1 MELTRL
7 GKYEIVAKIGEGGM
21 GEVYRAHDP
30 VLGRDVAI
38 KIMSAG
44 GDADQELRR
53 RFLREARSAARLNHP
68 NIVTVHDFGED
79 QGKLFIAMELLE
91 GTDLREII
99 ANRTP
104 LTLPVKFSLLSQVS
118 EGLAFAHQQDIVHRD
133 IKPGNIHVQR
143 HGHIKVMDFGLAR
156 GSTPDM
162 TLAGSILGTPNY
174 MSPEQVRGE
183 PATRRSDVFALGV
196 VFYEL
201 LTGHKAFDANSMAG
215 VVYQVMSVEP
225 TPVEA
230 HDRTLPPGLSAL
242 IVKAMAKDP
251 ADRYADAGELLASLR
266 EIETLARSSL
276 EELIS
281 KAPPGRGGSS
291 TPWPVPPRHTP
302 LPRTPE
308 PPTVLTAT
316 PAAGP
321 SEALDRTIQGD
332 HPAYAGETLRA
343 LNEVETLARPSPVE
357 MISKAP
363 PGRAVPPEAS
373 PVPPPARSKAP
384 ISPARPAAP
393 SASPDLVL
401 SEAPTLPERPV
412 AGTLTEILAPAPAPL
427 SRRPTRVA
435 PAPSKVPTAW
445 IATGVGAAI
454 VAIVAGPSVWQR
466 LRPEAQVTMTPIE
479 SSVSP
484 TPLLPLS
491 TPAPAPTM
499 APNIPVPV
507 APAESA
513 AVTAAVREIRVALSA
528 RDEARAARGLRT
540 LAAFAPGHREFG
552 ELSKRANELKTLLAD
567 EARRATERAQLER
580 APTPLPTAVLT
591 VPPTPMA
598 TAAPILSPTPPPVAT
613 AMPTLAPPGPPIQ
626 GEAAA
631 RQAIRG
637 VLDEF
642 RAAFERRD
650 VEALR
655 AVQPGVNYEQMKTM
669 FATVSSY
676 LVRIDVKDV
685 SVQGD
690 VARARC
696 SVTYSPV
703 PKPAG
708 KQKPVAQ
715 VFHLRR
721 KGDLWIIERIEAE

>member
-7 GKYEIVAKIGEGGM
+7 GKYEIVAKIGQGGM

-44 GDADQELRR
+44 ADADQDLRR

-99 ANRTP
+99 ANGTP
-104 LTLPVKFSLLSQVS
+104 LTLPVKFSLLSQVC
-118 EGLAFAHQQDIVHRD
+118 EGIAFAHDQEIVHRD
-133 IKPGNIHVQR
+133 IKPGNIQVQR
-143 HGHIKVMDFGLAR
+143 NGHVKVMDFGLAR

-183 PATRRSDVFALGV
+183 AATRRSDVFALGA

-201 LTGHKAFDANSMAG
+201 FTGRKAFEANSLAG

-225 TPVEA
+225 APVEA

-242 IVKAMAKDP
+242 VARAMAKDP
-251 ADRYADAGELLASLR
+251 ADRQADAGQLLMSLRAIETVVRASLD
-266 EIETLARSSL
+266 EA
-276 EELIS
+276 IS
-281 KAPPGRGGSS
+281 PAPSGRGGPS

-302 LPRTPE
+302 LPAPPQ
-308 PPTVLTAT
+308 PPTVLTAS
-316 PAAGP
+316 PASGP
-321 SEALDRTIQGD
+321 SEVLDRTLPGD
-332 HPAYAGETLRA
+332 QLADFREPGEAVRS
-343 LNEVETLARPSPVE
+343 VETLALPAPGGAV
-357 MISKAP
+357 SKAP
-363 PGRAVPPEAS
+363 PGRGAPPAAWPPLAPTASPRSAALSTSPAPLVSETPAPPVPTVILARTQISEAS
-373 PVPPPARSKAP
+373 PSPRAAAEAPPLPAR
-384 ISPARPAAP
+384 AR
-393 SASPDLVL
+393 
-401 SEAPTLPERPV
+401 
-412 AGTLTEILAPAPAPL
+412 
-427 SRRPTRVA
+427 
-435 PAPSKVPTAW
+435 TAW
-445 IATGVGAAI
+445 IATGGVAAV
-454 VAIVAGPSVWQR
+454 VAIVASPLVWQM
-466 LRPEAQVTMTPIE
+466 LKPDQPVTITGPETR
-479 SSVSP
+479 VSP
-484 TPLLPLS
+484 TPATPPPA
-491 TPAPAPTM
+491 TPAPTPTLTPIVPAP
-499 APNIPVPV
+499 VV
-507 APAESA
+507 PAEPV
-513 AVTAAVREIRVALSA
+513 AVTAAVREIKAALLA
-528 RDEARAARGLRT
+528 RDEARAARGVKT
-540 LAAFAPGHREFG
+540 LAALAPGHRELG
-552 ELSKRANELKTLLAD
+552 ELSRRAAELQKRVAD
-567 EARRATERAQLER
+567 EARRPIERVPLER
-580 APTPLPTAVLT
+580 APTPLPVAALTAL
-591 VPPTPMA
+591 PTPIA
-598 TAAPILSPTPPPVAT
+598 TAAPTASPIPLPTPMPTPAPSLAPAGPPV
-613 AMPTLAPPGPPIQ
+613 Q

-650 VEALR
+650 VDALR
-655 AVQPGVNYEQMKTM
+655 AVQPGVNYEQMKNI
-669 FATVSSY
+669 FASVSSY

-685 SVQGD
+685 SIQGD
-690 VARARC
+690 TARARC

-715 VFHLRR
+715 VFLLRR